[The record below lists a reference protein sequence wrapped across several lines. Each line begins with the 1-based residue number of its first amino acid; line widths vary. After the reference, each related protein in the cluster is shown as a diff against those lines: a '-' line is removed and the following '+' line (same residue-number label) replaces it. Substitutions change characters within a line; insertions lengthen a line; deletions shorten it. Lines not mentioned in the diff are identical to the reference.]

1 MDQKEMG
8 KDNFSKIPNGA
19 PGIENRLELLYSEG
33 VEKGRISLNKF
44 VEMSSTAVAKIFGLF
59 PRKGTIAVGSDADI
73 IIFDPAVKHTMSVEN
88 QHMNCDYSA
97 YEGWEVQGKTRTTL
111 LRGTVAVNEGKALVG
126 EGFGTYLPRK
136 PFNAFL

>member
-1 MDQKEMG
+1 VHE
-8 KDNFSKIPNGA
+8 
-19 PGIENRLELLYSEG
+19 
-33 VEKGRISLNKF
+33 GRISLNKF

-73 IIFDPAVKHTMSVEN
+73 IIFDPAIRHTLSAKT

-97 YEGWEVQGKTRTTL
+97 YEGWEVQGKTRTTI
-111 LRGTVAVNEGKALVG
+111 LRGTVAVDEGKALVG
-126 EGFGTYLPRK
+126 EGFGQYLPRS